1 MSAERKPLIMECSN
15 TMKRA
20 GWLSAMLACAVMPH
34 ASAVTYGFAAITSNS
49 AVDAGTAGQYSVD
62 VTDSS
67 GGGLNIAEFTFR
79 NAGPLQSTI
88 GQIYFQDG
96 TLLGISSILNG
107 PGGVSFQ
114 LTATPMS
121 LPAGMDASPPF
132 VTTKSFDTS
141 AISPAPF
148 NGVNPGEFVSIF
160 FNLINGK
167 TFADTIAAIA
177 SGDLRFG
184 IHVINFGDGQSE
196 SFVGPGT
203 PGTPVPDAAST
214 LLLLAMGLGG
224 IVAFRKKVLA

>member
-1 MSAERKPLIMECSN
+1 MIAQRKPLIMKYSN

-20 GWLSAMLACAVMPH
+20 GWLSALLACAVIPH
-34 ASAVTYGFAAITSNS
+34 ASAVSYGFAAITSNS
-49 AVDAGTAGQYSVD
+49 AVDAGTAGQYSVG
-62 VTDSS
+62 VTDASI
-67 GGGLNIAEFTFR
+67 GGVNIAKFTFS

-88 GQIYFQDG
+88 AQIYFQDG
-96 TLLGISSILNG
+96 TLLGISSIING
-107 PGGVSFQ
+107 PGVSFQ
-114 LTATPMS
+114 LSATPQS

-132 VTTKSFDTS
+132 VTTKSFDSS

-148 NGVNPGEFVSIF
+148 NGVNPGEFVCIF